1 MNLKKIFATMTIA
14 GAVFAGIGVTTASA
28 TPEEKTT
35 LCHRTN
41 SDKNPYVL
49 ITVSANAVDGEGNND
64 HTHHVVD
71 EQHARADIIPAP
83 STTADLNGDGDE
95 TDRGETIYFCPG
107 PDTPGTPGPQGPA
120 GPQGPKGDAGE
131 PGAPGTNGT
140 SGSNGT
146 NGVDGKDS
154 LVAGPAGPQG
164 PAGADSLVAGPAGP
178 QGNPGTVTTVPAET
192 PATTTIPAQPV
203 SDTLPVTGLNGW
215 LVLLGAG
222 LVLGGGGLWLAA
234 RRNSGSI
241 E

>member
-95 TDRGETIYFCPG
+95 TDRGEEIFFCPG
-107 PDTPGTPGPQGPA
+107 ADVPGTPGPQGPA

-131 PGAPGTNGT
+131 PGAPG
-140 SGSNGT
+140 SNGT
-146 NGVDGKDS
+146 NGTDGKDS

-192 PATTTIPAQPV
+192 PATTTVPAQPV
-203 SDTLPVTGLNGW
+203 SGTLPVTGLNGW

-222 LVLGGGGLWLAA
+222 LVVSGGGLWLAA